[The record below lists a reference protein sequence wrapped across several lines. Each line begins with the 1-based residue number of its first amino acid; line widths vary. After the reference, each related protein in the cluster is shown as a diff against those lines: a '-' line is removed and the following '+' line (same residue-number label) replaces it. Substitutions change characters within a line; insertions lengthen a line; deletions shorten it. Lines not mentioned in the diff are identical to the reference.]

1 LAGWSANEARRRHL
15 DTVRSDSSVD
25 YLTPEA
31 FAAKIETLTAAPT
44 TAADQGAKF
53 DKRGAG

>member
-1 LAGWSANEARRRHL
+1 
-15 DTVRSDSSVD
+15 VRSDSSVD

-31 FAAKIETLTAAPT
+31 VAAKLETLTAAPT